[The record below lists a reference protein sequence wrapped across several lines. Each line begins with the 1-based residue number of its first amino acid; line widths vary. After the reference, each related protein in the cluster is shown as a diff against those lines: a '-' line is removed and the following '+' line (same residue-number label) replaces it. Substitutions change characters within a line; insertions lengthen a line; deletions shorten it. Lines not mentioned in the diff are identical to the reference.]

1 MATSSPTA
9 DTGHDTDEPASGG
22 DALRAIAPDAAMAVD
37 AMVEAAWAAARRAD
51 LVDLVARIAEVTA
64 AVHDLTPLTPPEGLG
79 GGRHHPSPDPDPDHT
94 TVLAFAEQF
103 AVDVAAI
110 DDDRRAALGA
120 AAGAATGDLVQAM
133 YVVDLVPRVHAA
145 LDALFGPSD
154 WSLPSSTGAHA
165 LGDGPELWTAIDG
178 YIRVVPR
185 LDALDPVLTELVR
198 LRGARQHQCRL
209 CQSLRSRPALLAG
222 ADDGDFAAV
231 DDHAHSDLLAD
242 QKAAL
247 ALTDAMIWTPA
258 RIPAPVADAVRG
270 HLSDAQA
277 VELVLDVA
285 RNATNKIAV
294 AFAADA
300 PHVDDGYEIY
310 EIDADGEAIYGLT
323 LD

>member
-1 MATSSPTA
+1 MATSSPPA
-9 DTGHDTDEPASGG
+9 DTGHGTEGPGSGG
-22 DALRAIAPDAAMAVD
+22 EAIRAIAPDAAMAV
-37 AMVEAAWAAARRAD
+37 ATMVEATWEAARRAD
-51 LVDLVARIAEVTA
+51 RVELVARIAEVTA

-79 GGRHHPSPDPDPDHT
+79 AGHHPSPDPEPDHT

-110 DDDRRAALGA
+110 DDERRAALGA
-120 AAGAATGDLVQAM
+120 AAGAAIGDLVQTM

-145 LDALFGPSD
+145 LDVLFGPSD
-154 WSLPSSTGAHA
+154 WSLSSSTAA
-165 LGDGPELWTAIDG
+165 RARGDGPELWTAIDG

-231 DDHAHSDLLAD
+231 DDHARSDLPAD

-258 RIPAPVADAVRG
+258 RIPSAVTDAVRT
-270 HLSDAQA
+270 HLTDAQA

-294 AFAADA
+294 AFAADT

>member
-1 MATSSPTA
+1 MATSSTTA
-9 DTGHDTDEPASGG
+9 DTVEHTSRRASGRE
-22 DALRAIAPDAAMAVD
+22 ALRSTAPDAAAAVD
-37 AMVEAAWAAARRAD
+37 TMVDATWAAAHR
-51 LVDLVARIAEVTA
+51 VDDVGLVARIAEVTA
-64 AVHDLTPLTPPEGLG
+64 GVHGLVPLTPPPELG
-79 GGRHHPSPDPDPDHT
+79 TGGPVDRDPGADHR
-94 TVLAFAEQF
+94 TVVAFAEQF

-110 DDDRRAALGA
+110 DDDRRAALGG

-133 YVVDLVPRVHAA
+133 YVLDLVPRIHAT

-154 WSLPSSTGAHA
+154 WSRPSADA
-165 LGDGPELWTAIDG
+165 DPPPAIELWTAIDG

-185 LDALDPVLTELVR
+185 LDTLDPVLTELVR

-222 ADDGDFAAV
+222 AGDDDFAAV
-231 DDHAHSDLLAD
+231 DDHARSDLPPD

-247 ALTDAMIWTPA
+247 ALTDAMIWTPG
-258 RIPAPVADAVRG
+258 RIPPDTTEAVRT
-270 HLSDAQA
+270 HLTDAQA

-310 EIDADGEAIYGLT
+310 EIDAEGEARYGLT